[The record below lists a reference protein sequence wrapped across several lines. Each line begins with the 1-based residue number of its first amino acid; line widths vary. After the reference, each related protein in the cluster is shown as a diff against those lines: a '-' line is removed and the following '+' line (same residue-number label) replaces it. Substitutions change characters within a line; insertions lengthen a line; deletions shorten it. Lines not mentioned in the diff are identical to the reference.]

1 MGPDTGRSERHSS
14 DGPTRDRRRGGV
26 PPEVVSDILGHATVA
41 FTMDTCAHAVPSMQA
56 DAVDLVANLV
66 WGS

>member
-1 MGPDTGRSERHSS
+1 MICGSFATSALRA
-14 DGPTRDRRRGGV
+14 GV
-26 PPEVVSDILGHATVA
+26 PPKVASDILGHATVA
-41 FTMDTCAHAVPSMQA
+41 FSLDTYTHAVPSMQA